1 MFNFDLHVHTVKG
14 SSDSGLLPEQL
25 IAEAKRINLDGVFL
39 SEHGGGWN
47 ADLIESEFGES
58 DLSVTTGL
66 EVNTD
71 MGHVI
76 VIGLDSY
83 VSGIHK
89 LEILREKVD
98 EVGGILI
105 AAHPLRNF
113 FKHFNITHTPILKNF
128 ISLYLMLRCIV
139 C

>member
-89 LEILREKVD
+89 FKILREKVD
-98 EVGGILI
+98 EVGGI
-105 AAHPLRNF
+105 
-113 FKHFNITHTPILKNF
+113 
-128 ISLYLMLRCIV
+128 
-139 C
+139 